1 MGSIGWGNRDW
12 SAVTE
17 AFLSFFH
24 LIWFDFFSSSFFWR
38 TDLNFHILSRAKP
51 KTETNRSWL
60 PGWMNNG
67 VTVSLLN
74 VWLVNCQWMAHWW
87 IRIKSELFSCCL
99 IDARDEAVTSG
110 SDSLPFWSVPPFRFV
125 HFRFPESPGY
135 LTHQFE
141 KWNFDGQLQKQQE
154 TFPKSIGLT
163 HNEIAIKLDIFRIN
177 RIETDRLEL
186 KFWDRGNPLRECAC
200 FFFSRARGRGR
211 ERVGKNGSE
220 THTHTPATHTGNAES
235 GMRNPDGDVCQ

>member
-1 MGSIGWGNRDW
+1 MGQQGLIGRNGGF
-12 SAVTE
+12 SF
-17 AFLSFFH
+17 FLSFD
-24 LIWFDFFSSSFFWR
+24 LIRFFFFFFFLTNWFEFPHSEPS
-38 TDLNFHILSRAKP
+38 

-200 FFFSRARGRGR
+200 FFFPEQGEEEGRG
-211 ERVGKNGSE
+211 
-220 THTHTPATHTGNAES
+220 
-235 GMRNPDGDVCQ
+235 